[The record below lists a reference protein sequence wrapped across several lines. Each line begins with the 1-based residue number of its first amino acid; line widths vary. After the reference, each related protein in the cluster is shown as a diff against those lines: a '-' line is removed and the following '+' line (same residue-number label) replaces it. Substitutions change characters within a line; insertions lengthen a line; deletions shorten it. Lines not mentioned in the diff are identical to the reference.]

1 MRTLFEYVSEAAPP
15 TMAKFSKDIKL
26 EFVIAK
32 SYHAADRQDRHD
44 DEGLDEISDD
54 EILETVRKCSERIIE
69 DLIANKIDIGDR
81 FVVQDAY
88 QSPMLN
94 IVCQTHRGSTK
105 DEIRVDIVTVIR
117 TDKFWNTK
125 KSWVIRI
132 K

>member
-1 MRTLFEYVSEAAPP
+1 MKTLFEYLSEAAPP
-15 TMAKFSKDIKL
+15 TMARFTKDIRL
-26 EFVIAK
+26 DFTIAK
-32 SYHAADRQDRHD
+32 SYHAADRQSRHD

-69 DLIANKIDIGDR
+69 DMIANKIDIGDR

-94 IVCQTHRGSTK
+94 IVCQTHQGSAK

-125 KSWVIRI
+125 KNWVIRI

>member
-1 MRTLFEYVSEAAPP
+1 MKSLYEYVSEAAPP

-32 SYHAADRQDRHD
+32 SYHASDRQNRHEE
-44 DEGLDEISDD
+44 EGLPEISDD

-69 DLIANKIDIGDR
+69 DLIGNKIDIGQR
-81 FVVQDAY
+81 FVVQDDH

-94 IVCQTHRGSTK
+94 IVCQSHQGSSK
-105 DEIRVDIVTVIR
+105 DEIRIDIVTVIR
-117 TDKFWNTK
+117 TDQFWNTK
-125 KSWVIRI
+125 RNWVIRV

>member
-1 MRTLFEYVSEAAPP
+1 MKSILEYIEEAAPP
-15 TMAKFSKDIKL
+15 TMARFTKDIRL
-26 EFVIAK
+26 DFTIAK
-32 SYHAADRQDRHD
+32 SYHAADRQTRHEE
-44 DEGLDEISDD
+44 EGLPDITDE

-69 DLIANKIDIGDR
+69 DLIANKIDIGER
-81 FVVQDAY
+81 FVVQDPF

-94 IVCQTHRGSTK
+94 IVCQTHQGAAK

-125 KSWVIRI
+125 KNWIIRI

>member
-1 MRTLFEYVSEAAPP
+1 MKTLFEYLSEAAPP

-32 SYHAADRQDRHD
+32 SYHAADRQSRHD
-44 DEGLDEISDD
+44 DEGLAEISNE
-54 EILETVRKCSERIIE
+54 EILETVRKCSEQIIE
-69 DLIANKIDIGDR
+69 DMIANKIDIGDR
-81 FVVQDAY
+81 FVVQDTY

-94 IVCQTHRGSTK
+94 IVCQTHQGSAK
-105 DEIRVDIVTVIR
+105 DEIRIDIVTVIR

-125 KSWVIRI
+125 KNWVIRI

>member
-1 MRTLFEYVSEAAPP
+1 MKTLFEYLSEAAPP
-15 TMAKFSKDIKL
+15 TMAKFTKDIRL
-26 EFVIAK
+26 DFTIAK
-32 SYHAADRQDRHD
+32 SYHAADRQSRHD

-69 DLIANKIDIGDR
+69 DMIANKIDIGDR

-94 IVCQTHRGSTK
+94 IVCQTHQGSSK

-125 KSWVIRI
+125 KNWVIRI

>member
-1 MRTLFEYVSEAAPP
+1 MKTLFEYLSEAAPP
-15 TMAKFSKDIKL
+15 TMARFTKDIRL
-26 EFVIAK
+26 DFTIAK
-32 SYHAADRQDRHD
+32 SYHAADRQSRHD
-44 DEGLDEISDD
+44 EEGLDEISDD

-69 DLIANKIDIGDR
+69 DMIANKIDIGDR

-94 IVCQTHRGSTK
+94 IVCQTHQGSAK
-105 DEIRVDIVTVIR
+105 DEIRIDIVTVIR

-125 KSWVIRI
+125 KNWVIRI

>member
-1 MRTLFEYVSEAAPP
+1 MKTLFEYLSEAAPP
-15 TMAKFSKDIKL
+15 TMARFTKDIRL
-26 EFVIAK
+26 DFTIAK
-32 SYHAADRQDRHD
+32 SYHAADRQSRHD

-69 DLIANKIDIGDR
+69 DMIANKIDIGDR

-94 IVCQTHRGSTK
+94 IVCQTHQGSSK

-125 KSWVIRI
+125 KNWVIRI

>member
-1 MRTLFEYVSEAAPP
+1 MKTLFEYLSEAAPP
-15 TMAKFSKDIKL
+15 TMARFTKDIRL
-26 EFVIAK
+26 DFTIAK
-32 SYHAADRQDRHD
+32 SYHAADRQGRHD

-69 DLIANKIDIGDR
+69 DMIANKIDIGDR

-94 IVCQTHRGSTK
+94 IVCQTHQGSAK
-105 DEIRVDIVTVIR
+105 DEIRIDIVTVIR

-125 KSWVIRI
+125 KNWVIRI

>member
-1 MRTLFEYVSEAAPP
+1 MKSILEYIEEAAPP
-15 TMAKFSKDIKL
+15 TMARFTKDIRL
-26 EFVIAK
+26 DFTIAK
-32 SYHAADRQDRHD
+32 SYHAADRQSRHD
-44 DEGLDEISDD
+44 DEGLEAISDD

-69 DLIANKIDIGDR
+69 DMIANKIDIGDR

-94 IVCQTHRGSTK
+94 IVCQTHQGSTK

-125 KSWVIRI
+125 KNWVIRI

>member
-1 MRTLFEYVSEAAPP
+1 MKTLFEYLSEAAPP
-15 TMAKFSKDIKL
+15 TMARFTKDIRL
-26 EFVIAK
+26 DFTIAK
-32 SYHAADRQDRHD
+32 SYHAADRQNRHD

-69 DLIANKIDIGDR
+69 DMIANKIDIGDR

-94 IVCQTHRGSTK
+94 IVCQTHQGSAK
-105 DEIRVDIVTVIR
+105 DEIRIDIVTVIR